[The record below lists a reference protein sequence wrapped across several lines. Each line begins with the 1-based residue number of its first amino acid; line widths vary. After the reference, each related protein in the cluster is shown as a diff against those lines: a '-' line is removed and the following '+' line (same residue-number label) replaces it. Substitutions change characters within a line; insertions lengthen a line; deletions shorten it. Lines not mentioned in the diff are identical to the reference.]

1 MDPTRLV
8 LPFRARELIMASSN
22 STSVVLDAVIE
33 FLKDIPPF
41 QFLAIPEL
49 KTVAKS
55 MSQEYFPRDTVILS
69 AGGEAADSLYIVKKG
84 GVKLTIGTGEGM
96 EVVLDMRSEGELFG
110 LLSMLGGDVT
120 RLDVTAIED
129 TICYSVPG
137 DQVRLHLLSHPEA
150 AGYLVKT
157 SVTRYIDRSLNEIRE
172 RTRLLGDGERLL
184 YSLAVSDVAMRSAF
198 LCNPETSIQ
207 AAAQLMAATQS
218 TSVFVADSS
227 KRAIG
232 VVTDNDFAEKVVAR
246 ATPLDAPVTEIMS
259 SPVIGVEATDPVFY
273 AMVQMLSHN
282 IHHLL
287 VTRGGAAE
295 SVLTNHDLLL
305 LQGKSPLTL
314 MRHVDQQSTM
324 DDLVAAQA
332 RTSELIPLLMREGA
346 KPSHVTRI
354 IAELND
360 RVVAKILELG
370 EKELGPAPCPY
381 CWVVMGSEGRQEQTF
396 KTDQDNGVI
405 YADIYGKEKER
416 YFKELASFV
425 SAALERCGYPPCEG
439 GFMATNERW
448 RQSLRSWKA
457 NFTTWITDPVQS
469 TAEDAFILFDMRP
482 VAGASYL
489 YEDLWKH
496 NRELLKSANLF
507 QSIFAFISINH
518 KPPLGFFRQ
527 LVVERTGQHK
537 DELDLKLKGTGP
549 IVNAARIWSLEKGLK
564 EINTIDRLRA
574 LEPAGTVD
582 RKLLTDLR
590 EGLEFLTS
598 LRLEHQLRQA
608 KSGAPI
614 SNYINPGAL
623 SPLQKGLLKEAFEAI
638 TRAQALIKSKFETW
652 VWAQLR

>member
-84 GVKLTIGTGEGM
+84 GVKLTIGTGEGL

-184 YSLAVSDVAMRSAF
+184 YSLAVSDVAMRPAF

-232 VVTDNDFAEKVVAR
+232 VVTDNDFADKVVACAR
-246 ATPLDAPVTEIMS
+246 PLDAPVTDIMS
-259 SPVIGVEATDPVFY
+259 SPVISVEATDPVFN

-287 VTRGGAAE
+287 VTRAGNAE
-295 SVLTNHDLLL
+295 AVLTNHDLLL

-314 MRHVDQQSTM
+314 MRHVGQQANL

-332 RTSELIPLLMREGA
+332 RTSELVPLLMREGA
-346 KPSHVTRI
+346 KPSHITRI
-354 IAELND
+354 VAELND

-370 EKELGPAPCPY
+370 EKELGTPPGPY

-396 KTDQDNGVI
+396 KTDQDNGLR
-405 YADIYGKEKER
+405 YADRDGKEAGM
-416 YFKELASFV
+416 YFEESASFV

-439 GFMATNERW
+439 GFMATNARW
-448 RQSLRSWKA
+448 RQPLRSWKE

-469 TAEDAFILFDMRP
+469 T
-482 VAGASYL
+482 
-489 YEDLWKH
+489 
-496 NRELLKSANLF
+496 
-507 QSIFAFISINH
+507 
-518 KPPLGFFRQ
+518 
-527 LVVERTGQHK
+527 
-537 DELDLKLKGTGP
+537 
-549 IVNAARIWSLEKGLK
+549 
-564 EINTIDRLRA
+564 
-574 LEPAGTVD
+574 
-582 RKLLTDLR
+582 
-590 EGLEFLTS
+590 
-598 LRLEHQLRQA
+598 
-608 KSGAPI
+608 
-614 SNYINPGAL
+614 
-623 SPLQKGLLKEAFEAI
+623 
-638 TRAQALIKSKFETW
+638 
-652 VWAQLR
+652 